1 MISGTE
7 LGGSEKGMS
16 TLGELAGNALKKK
29 MLLLER
35 MRERDKVISALENC
49 IAEPKCRDCPW
60 EECEEEHKTVK
71 IPLSLAEKA
80 LEFMKAK

>member
-1 MISGTE
+1 M
-7 LGGSEKGMS
+7 GGSEKRMS
-16 TLGELAGNALKKK
+16 TLGELAGEALRKQ

-35 MRERDKVISALENC
+35 MCERDKVISALENC
-49 IAEPKCRDCPW
+49 IADPKCRDCPW

-80 LEFMKAK
+80 LEFLKEEIREV